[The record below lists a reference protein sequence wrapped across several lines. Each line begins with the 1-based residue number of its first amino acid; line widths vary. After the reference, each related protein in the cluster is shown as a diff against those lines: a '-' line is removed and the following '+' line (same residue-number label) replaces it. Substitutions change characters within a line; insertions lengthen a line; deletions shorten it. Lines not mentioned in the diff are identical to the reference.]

1 MRLRLCGPAAFL
13 LLAASPS
20 GAPAQPD
27 ASFRATCG
35 EVRAK
40 LQKLRPEADSYFA
53 IQVVGELKY
62 VGSDAAL
69 AYLGLCGPP
78 DPRILCVTY
87 VTGDWKIGDTV
98 VVTGIFSE
106 DRPDY
111 IKLDPCL
118 HAKPGGLDN
127 GGSNE

>member
-1 MRLRLCGPAAFL
+1 VGRCRFLPAA
-13 LLAASPS
+13 LLATSAMPLC
-20 GAPAQPD
+20 ALAQPD
-27 ASFRATCG
+27 ASFRASCG

-53 IQVVGELKY
+53 IQVVGEVKY

-87 VTGDWKIGDTV
+87 TTGDWKMGDTV
-98 VVTGIFSE
+98 MVTGIFSE

-118 HAKPGGLDN
+118 HSKPGGLDN